1 MPLMWGEPGPDEEYG
16 VGVVNLFCD
25 EVFQQEAKVFVG
37 SLQSSGKSSPALHTL
52 SHRSPTGFVFRSAL
66 GLGFQGVQGHVGVSY
81 ATQSLQVVAMAGFAL
96 TPLSVSSSLF
106 PISRVPFVEIGV
118 RNSLNSSLSFIGT
131 YGYQHGD
138 LSVHSIRTGLQWEK
152 SLQFVHFSVYGGRH
166 FFRSSVGFPG
176 YEMVGAR
183 KVSFSQSA
191 WETRFSLSFSL

>member
-1 MPLMWGEPGPDEEYG
+1 MSISLYT
-16 VGVVNLFCD
+16 
-25 EVFQQEAKVFVG
+25 G
-37 SLQSSGKSSPALHTL
+37 STFGAHL
-52 SHRSPTGFVFRSAL
+52 RSKGICWFTSEFWEIISRTPHPIAPVLLWVFVFRSAL

-152 SLQFVHFSVYGGRH
+152 SLRFVHLSVYGGRH
-166 FFRSSVGFPG
+166 FFHSSVGFPG

-191 WETRFSLSFSL
+191 WETHFSLSFSL